1 MTTNHNPEHNENL
14 LIAVVG
20 VALTIIFLIYN

>member
-1 MTTNHNPEHNENL
+1 MNLNHNPEHNENL
-14 LIAVVG
+14 LMAIVG